1 MSVSS
6 QAKRYVI
13 ATYWKNFEK
22 RERIIEI
29 VTASEERNPKKE
41 CFVDYGSYSLKPYRL
56 EQWMKRNGYTHSEMA
71 SALKLPVAEFYR
83 KLCVREQF
91 GEEEIYRLVTLLGP
105 KAAMRVIYFPTSE
118 EQWKLYRV
126 LLQ

>member
-1 MSVSS
+1 MTISDE
-6 QAKRYVI
+6 AKTNRMRFI
-13 ATYWKNFEK
+13 N
-22 RERIIEI
+22 
-29 VTASEERNPKKE
+29 
-41 CFVDYGSYSLKPYRL
+41 YGRFSLKPYRL
-56 EQWMKRNGYTHSEMA
+56 EQWMKRYGYTHSEMA

-105 KAAMRVIYFPTSE
+105 KAAMRVIYFPTLA